1 MNTHCH
7 YAPSKIRP
15 LELRGNNYVDVSTH
29 HRLARANSQRAAQR
43 LAGAYLL
50 PPSLTLSSGSNSS
63 RHGKSKPARVNR
75 RNTDRIADALS
86 SLRSSKRRRKHS
98 KRDPL
103 WDAEDDDSETSLTS
117 DESYL
122 SSDESESSVGSVEN
136 LLLYPGS
143 ASEQSTTSNNRQNH
157 IVTGSSLFSANTAA
171 HMDSS
176 SDWTTGI
183 LPPLHGT
190 RDISVLPFS
199 GRNGHSDRAVHPF
212 LTSVDPEAL
221 ETREGRNCA
230 NHRKNTVVSPNTL
243 C

>member
-1 MNTHCH
+1 MNIHSHC
-7 YAPSKIRP
+7 APSKIRP
-15 LELRGNNYVDVSTH
+15 LELRRNDYVQVSIH

-63 RHGKSKPARVNR
+63 RHSKSKPARVNR
-75 RNTDRIADALS
+75 RNTDRIADALN

-103 WDAEDDDSETSLTS
+103 RDVEDDDSETSLKS

-122 SSDESESSVGSVEN
+122 SSDESDSSVGSVEN

-143 ASEQSTTSNNRQNH
+143 ASENSTSSNNRQNP
-157 IVTGSSLFSANTAA
+157 IATGSSLFSANTAA

-176 SDWTTGI
+176 SDWTRGI
-183 LPPLHGT
+183 LPQLHG
-190 RDISVLPFS
+190 RRGISVLPFS
-199 GRNGHSDRAVHPF
+199 GRNGRSDLAVHPL

-221 ETREGRNCA
+221 EAREGCDCA
-230 NHRKNTVVSPNTL
+230 NHRKNTLVSPKTL
-243 C
+243 S